1 MYMKDIKL
9 TVTLLNLIFYLSFYG
24 VAMEEWLLGN
34 EIESIEN
41 WECLCNNTLNQ
52 DYILWLG
59 NA

>member
-24 VAMEEWLLGN
+24 VAKEEWLLGN
-34 EIESIEN
+34 DIEVIEN
-41 WECLCNNTLNQ
+41 WECLFYTTLTQ

-59 NA
+59 T